1 MAEPKKKD
9 FKAINPKVVKIFVVD
24 RLNNWQT
31 TIVRVTVLAWRK
43 IHMQVTAETARQ
55 TLL

>member
-1 MAEPKKKD
+1 MAEPN
-9 FKAINPKVVKIFVVD
+9 FKAIHPNVVKIFVVD
-24 RLNNWQT
+24 RLTNWQT
-31 TIVRVTVLAWRK
+31 TIARVTVLAWRK

>member
-1 MAEPKKKD
+1 MAEPN
-9 FKAINPKVVKIFVVD
+9 FKAIHPKVVKIFVVD
-24 RLNNWQT
+24 RLTNWQT
-31 TIVRVTVLAWRK
+31 TIARVTVLAWRK